1 MVKLIF
7 KVAKPEQDAEF
18 IFSLKGSLGN
28 LKEKT
33 EPCVFLNIPY
43 KLQKK
48 LKKAKRLPNNLE
60 KCIKN

>member
-18 IFSLKGSLGN
+18 IFSLKRKSWQ
-28 LKEKT
+28 LKRKNRTLCILEYT
-33 EPCVFLNIPY
+33 
-43 KLQKK
+43 LQITKK